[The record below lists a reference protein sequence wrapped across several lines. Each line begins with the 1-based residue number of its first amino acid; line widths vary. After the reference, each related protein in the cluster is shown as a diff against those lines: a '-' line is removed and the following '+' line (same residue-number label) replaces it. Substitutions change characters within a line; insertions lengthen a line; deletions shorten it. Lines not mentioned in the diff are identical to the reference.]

1 MKANPEKFQFFILS
15 KNRHPEY
22 NLLIY
27 SNIIKESADVEMLGL
42 IADNK
47 PSFQKQITKLCWTAS
62 YKPHA
67 LRWIKKYLT
76 LEKARVFGNAFVVS
90 QVNCVL
96 QKNYTLQNAEHLP

>member
-1 MKANPEKFQFFILS
+1 MKANPEKFQFFIQS

-47 PSFQKQITKLCWTAS
+47 PSFQKQITKLC
-62 YKPHA
+62 
-67 LRWIKKYLT
+67 
-76 LEKARVFGNAFVVS
+76 
-90 QVNCVL
+90 
-96 QKNYTLQNAEHLP
+96 